1 MLGLNNSQFHSM
13 TKQLTLFLMLR
24 FCTKHV
30 IKCSV
35 NKLMLIWPWRFAFAV
50 HAFQMYYCWFI
61 PCVHYV
67 HPKASSAGILEKY
80 LHMPTFVCLKLD
92 ISSSNVMIYIDLQT
106 EKPPETPREFSSA
119 LLWNIVS
126 LLHNQRK
133 LNRLAIY
140 WTRYY
145 QTASRGSWCTVARP
159 SACGGER
166 SWLGVAPR
174 TRKESKQ
181 SQLEFTS
188 STVPESRTKTQRQ
201 VPKQDWLKA
210 SPYPWVCIFIQK
222 KQQRNKH
229 THTQRTSHELLYEPL
244 VYLNLPTL

>member
-13 TKQLTLFLMLR
+13 TKQLTLFLMFR

-35 NKLMLIWPWRFAFAV
+35 NKLMLIWPWRSAFAV

-61 PCVHYV
+61 TCVHYV
-67 HPKASSAGILEKY
+67 HPQASLEVILEKY
-80 LHMPTFVCLKLD
+80 LHMPTFVSLKLD
-92 ISSSNVMIYIDLQT
+92 ISSCYVIIYMGLQT

-133 LNRLAIY
+133 LNRLDALLSNC
-140 WTRYY
+140 
-145 QTASRGSWCTVARP
+145 QQ
-159 SACGGER
+159 GE
-166 SWLGVAPR
+166 LMYC
-174 TRKESKQ
+174 
-181 SQLEFTS
+181 
-188 STVPESRTKTQRQ
+188 STVFSMRRRAILESLLVPGKKVNSHSWSSLLLRQFQNHEQKHNDRFQNKTDSK
-201 VPKQDWLKA
+201 PL
-210 SPYPWVCIFIQK
+210 PTPGLCIFIQK

-229 THTQRTSHELLYEPL
+229 VCMYPQWHHTSYYMNH
-244 VYLNLPTL
+244 